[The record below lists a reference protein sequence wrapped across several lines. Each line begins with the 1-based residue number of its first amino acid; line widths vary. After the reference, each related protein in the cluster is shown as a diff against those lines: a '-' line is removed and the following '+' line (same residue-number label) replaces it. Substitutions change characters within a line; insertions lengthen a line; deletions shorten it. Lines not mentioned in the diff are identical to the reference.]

1 MIGVHIVA
9 SAAGLVILA
18 AMFELL
24 RRRQLKEKYAV
35 LWMIVG
41 FFVLVLGIFPTLI
54 DTIAR
59 PLDIASPPNLLF
71 LVATGALLL
80 VSVHLSWETSRLEDE
95 TRELAEEVAL
105 LRHQLERHEREAQ
118 QLEGRQLEPQPPR
131 GREGPVT

>member
-1 MIGVHIVA
+1 MIGVHLVA
-9 SAAGLVILA
+9 FVSGLIILA

-41 FFVLVLGIFPTLI
+41 VFVLILGIFPTLI
-54 DTIAR
+54 DAIAR
-59 PLDIASPPNLLF
+59 PLHIASPPNLLF

-80 VSVHLSWETSRLEDE
+80 VAVHLSWETSRLEDE

-105 LRHQLERHEREAQ
+105 MRHELERHQRESRPS
-118 QLEGRQLEPQPPR
+118 EGRQLDPQSTDRR
-131 GREGPVT
+131 GGPVT